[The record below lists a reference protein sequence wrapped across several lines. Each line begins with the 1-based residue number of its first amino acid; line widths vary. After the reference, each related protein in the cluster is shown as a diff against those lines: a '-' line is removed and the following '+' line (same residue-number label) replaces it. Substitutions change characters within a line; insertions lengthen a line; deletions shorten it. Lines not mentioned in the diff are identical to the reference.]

1 MFFCHSSEG
10 PDTLIPT
17 RTSKADYWAG
27 GISRWYRAN
36 VQNDCPC
43 FVLLVSSLNSFCWPC
58 YLSVR
63 NQSAFG
69 GFHLVNMHE
78 CFCKIRMSACSVFAT
93 IVQHGW
99 HRRCYLC
106 SKNLMILAKGCSLHE
121 HVFCHSSKVHPSFC
135 CPWIRIPEAEERE
148 TVRAQWYE
156 TDVYFLPVVQH
167 VYVLMEKWIPV
178 KMFCNAFFWM
188 EQHVATH
195 SLLHYDSI
203 FWALFV
209 VVCLYFVDKHLNFS
223 PCIKN
228 PMDILSIL
236 VLLFF
241 FYIFRT
247 VAPTFITRWT

>member
-1 MFFCHSSEG
+1 MCSKLWTHAFFEISLSA
-10 PDTLIPT
+10 IPSAKCFFVT
-17 RTSKADYWAG
+17 VLKAQTPLYQPGLQKQTTEQVASVDGTEQMCRMTVRVLFYWSA
-27 GISRWYRAN
+27 A
-36 VQNDCPC
+36 C
-43 FVLLVSSLNSFCWPC
+43 FCWPC

-121 HVFCHSSKVHPSFC
+121 RVFCHSSKVPPSFC

-203 FWALFV
+203 FEHSLLWCVF
-209 VVCLYFVDKHLNFS
+209 
-223 PCIKN
+223 
-228 PMDILSIL
+228 ILLTSI
-236 VLLFF
+236 
-241 FYIFRT
+241 
-247 VAPTFITRWT
+247 